1 MKRWTI
7 VLVGVIALALVADV
21 MAAQPPGGE
30 RRPGPPGGREGR
42 GPRGGFR
49 MPLMAALD
57 ADEDGELS
65 AEEIE
70 KAVEARQEQRR
81 QSGS

>member
-30 RRPGPPGGREGR
+30 RRPGGSCGRAGR
-42 GPRGGFR
+42 GPRGGFLL
-49 MPLMAALD
+49 PLMVALD
-57 ADEDGELS
+57 ADEDG
-65 AEEIE
+65 
-70 KAVEARQEQRR
+70 
-81 QSGS
+81 